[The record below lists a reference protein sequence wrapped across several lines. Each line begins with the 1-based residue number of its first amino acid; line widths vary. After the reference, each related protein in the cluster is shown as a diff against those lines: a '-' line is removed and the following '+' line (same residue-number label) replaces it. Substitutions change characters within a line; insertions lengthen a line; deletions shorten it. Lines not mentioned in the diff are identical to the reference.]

1 MEGLVGDELASR
13 LPTLRHWLLCGMTGE
28 WWPVELVRAHLNRDG
43 RAKNDSGLLE
53 LVAKVQPRAG
63 AIHPEALP
71 PEARPTLN
79 SCGRLV
85 VDTQH
90 NWQVGR
96 VLVRRF
102 ARDALG
108 GSQDGLRAS
117 WAQC

>member
-1 MEGLVGDELASR
+1 M
-13 LPTLRHWLLCGMTGE
+13 
-28 WWPVELVRAHLNRDG
+28 ELVRAHLNRDG

-79 SCGRLV
+79 SCGRLD

-90 NWQVGR
+90 NWQVGIVVGGAVKALR
-96 VLVRRF
+96 ETPCTRC
-102 ARDALG
+102 ARGEARIDLG
-108 GSQDGLRAS
+108 LQGRSAE
-117 WAQC
+117 